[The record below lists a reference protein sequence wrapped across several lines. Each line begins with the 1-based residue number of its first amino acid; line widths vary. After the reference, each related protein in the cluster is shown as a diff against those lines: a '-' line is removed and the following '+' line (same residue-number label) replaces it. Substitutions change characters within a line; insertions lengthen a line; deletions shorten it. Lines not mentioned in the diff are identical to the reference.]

1 MASSWAQASG
11 RPGLVTGHCSQLAA
25 AATKQYNQHHGLS
38 RAAPAAMTLD
48 ADNRTKTENFIRLV
62 FKTFDVSS
70 DGSVTAEE
78 VARVL
83 TALGRPQVEGQQSFQ
98 RNFTSYYNVQTQF
111 D

>member
-1 MASSWAQASG
+1 M
-11 RPGLVTGHCSQLAA
+11 TGHCSQLAA

-38 RAAPAAMTLD
+38 RAAPAPAAMTLD

-83 TALGRPQVEGQQSFQ
+83 TALGRPQVEGQQSCQ